1 MPRLQRRARKPLL
14 PSLASA
20 PPSKSESPISPPV
33 VLGLR
38 SLPTQLVARTFS
50 SSKIYFLSFACS
62 NAWIGYD
69 RNCSRWFGRCT
80 TAEECFRQLL
90 LASSSRYL

>member
-1 MPRLQRRARKPLL
+1 MLRLQHLGRKPPL
-14 PSLASA
+14 PRLASA
-20 PPSKSESPISPPV
+20 PPSKSESPISPPA

-50 SSKIYFLSFACS
+50 SSKIYFLSFVCS
-62 NAWIGYD
+62 SAWIGCD
-69 RNCSRWFGRCT
+69 RSWTRLFGPCT
-80 TAEECFRQLL
+80 TAAEWFRRLP